1 MKASRAMCCRPQAW
15 QLWRRAC
22 CWGQR
27 SQASGADEAAEA
39 LSAGSAESALIGQ
52 PVSPTRWP
60 KQPRRLDVRSFSVKT
75 GAGACPEV
83 QRRHAHPH
91 P

>member
-1 MKASRAMCCRPQAW
+1 MCCRPQAW
-15 QLWRRAC
+15 QLMASSLLL
-22 CWGQR
+22 GAEVT
-27 SQASGADEAAEA
+27 QASGADEAAEA